1 MKLAELEDLIE
12 EIERW
17 HKIRGGLN
25 VKRST
30 EKRKPM
36 VMETLPW
43 VLEALYDYRSVLVE
57 KEAFSEEPEG
67 TRKWTTQEILEGAG

>member
-1 MKLAELEDLIE
+1 MKLAELEDLIV

-43 VLEALYDYRSVLVE
+43 VLEALYDYRKVLYKV
-57 KEAFSEEPEG
+57 AIEEPKGKSHEWTPAEIIAQEG
-67 TRKWTTQEILEGAG
+67 

>member
-43 VLEALYDYRSVLVE
+43 VLKALYDYRSVLME
-57 KEAFSEEPEG
+57 IEPEG
-67 TRKWTTQEILEGAG
+67 TIQCAWTTKEILEGAG